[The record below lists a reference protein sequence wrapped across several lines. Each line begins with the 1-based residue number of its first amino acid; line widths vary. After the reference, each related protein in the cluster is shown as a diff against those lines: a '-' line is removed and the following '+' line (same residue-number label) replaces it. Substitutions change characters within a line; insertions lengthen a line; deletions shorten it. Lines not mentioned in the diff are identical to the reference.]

1 MIKYKAVWCF
11 YIILPFCFEIGIERE
26 LSVRE
31 ARVEKGNCPF
41 LFAES
46 REPYMEQKNILDK
59 IYRLCCRCIYGIG
72 FFLFLLMTLAGIGKT
87 AYVDER
93 FSEVIYVRNDSII
106 GNLLV
111 FLIFLCILYGMQ
123 KWIAKNPEKRLRVLL
138 FIVCGLSFLFSLFW
152 ILVAAYYPNADQ
164 ASVYYIARSFAG
176 GDLSAIC
183 PKDSYLSCYPHQ
195 LGLIMIYEILM
206 RIFHTEGY
214 RILLCMNPVAISL
227 SVYFGYKIVRML
239 FPGIV
244 TAVSYLCLMAACL
257 PLFFYGTF
265 LYGEVV
271 SISCILG
278 VTWLLLLI
286 CKTPRLRYAAGILG
300 ITAIAIMFRKNY
312 LIFVAAGCIVLLLV
326 MIRQWNGGGK
336 DRKKNCIKLAV
347 CLCGMLLVSAAA
359 LPCVQRFYEYRAGNR
374 LAEGVPSAAYVAMG
388 MQKSEIGEGW
398 YNGFNYNVYVDN
410 NYDREKVVALSLES
424 IQNSLHEF
432 HANPGRAMEFY
443 RQKFIKQWT
452 NGSFSCFQSTVT
464 TIGGRPAVIESMF
477 LGDLYWYMLIIFERY
492 QFCIYLGAL
501 LFTGF
506 VLFQKGG
513 FLKGTRVPKAPS
525 THKDAEVGKKVRVWE
540 EAEGR
545 KDIGMQEAPPIPKEA
560 EGVESAEAAVLM
572 LTVIG
577 GALFH
582 MIWEANARYVFPYFV
597 CMIPYAAAGIGRF
610 MEKVERI
617 FIYRNM

>member
-1 MIKYKAVWCF
+1 
-11 YIILPFCFEIGIERE
+11 
-26 LSVRE
+26 
-31 ARVEKGNCPF
+31 
-41 LFAES
+41 
-46 REPYMEQKNILDK
+46 MEQKNILYK

-72 FFLFLLMTLAGIGKT
+72 FFVFLLMTMAGIGKT

-93 FSEVIYVRNDSII
+93 FSEIIYVRKDSMI
-106 GNLLV
+106 GNLFV
-111 FLIFLCILYGMQ
+111 FLIFLCVLYGIQ
-123 KWIAKNPEKRLRVLL
+123 KWVAKNPEKRLRVLL
-138 FIVCGLSFLFSLFW
+138 FAVCGLSFLFSLFW

-195 LGLIMIYEILM
+195 LGLIMIYEIIM

-227 SVYFGYKIVRML
+227 SIYFGYKIVRML
-239 FPGIV
+239 FKGV
-244 TAVSYLCLMAACL
+244 MTAVSYLCLMVACL

-265 LYGEVV
+265 LYGEVM
-271 SISCILG
+271 SIGCILG
-278 VTWLLLLI
+278 MTWLLLLM
-286 CKTPRLRYAAGILG
+286 CKTPRWRYAAGITG
-300 ITAIAIMFRKNY
+300 ITAIAVMFRKNY
-312 LIFVAAGCIVLLLV
+312 LIFVAAGCIMLLLV
-326 MIRQWNGGGK
+326 MIRQWSGRGN
-336 DRKKNCIKLAV
+336 DRKKNRIKLAA
-347 CLCGMLLVSAAA
+347 CLFGMFLASVAI
-359 LPCVQRFYEYRAGNR
+359 LPCVQKFYEYRAGNR
-374 LAEGVPSAAYVAMG
+374 LAEGVPGAAYVAMG

-410 NYDREKVVALSLES
+410 NYDREKAVSLSLES
-424 IQNSLHEF
+424 IQNSLEEF
-432 HANPGRAMEFY
+432 RANPGRTMDFY

-464 TIGGRPAVIESMF
+464 TMGGRPAVIESMF

-501 LFTGF
+501 LFTSF
-506 VLFQKGG
+506 VLFQGVAA
-513 FLKGTRVPKAPS
+513 LKGTRVEKAPS
-525 THKDAEVGKKVRVWE
+525 VHKDAKTGKNVRVQE
-540 EAEGR
+540 KAEGR
-545 KDIGMQEAPPIPKEA
+545 KDSKVQRASMLQEEAGDIKSA
-560 EGVESAEAAVLM
+560 EGAVLM

-597 CMIPYAAAGIGRF
+597 CMIPYAAAGIGRL
-610 MEKVERI
+610 MEKAERI